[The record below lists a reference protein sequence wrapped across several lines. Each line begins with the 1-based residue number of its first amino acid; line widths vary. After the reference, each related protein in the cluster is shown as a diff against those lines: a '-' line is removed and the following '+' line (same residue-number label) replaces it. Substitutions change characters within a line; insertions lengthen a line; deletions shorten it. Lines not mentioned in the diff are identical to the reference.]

1 MIRLCW
7 DAQAAVFL
15 HPLGFMTSSST
26 TDRTPIGKV
35 PSPLAATSLKLV
47 GGIAILLFLI
57 DFATVLFPPQF
68 DNTAWQL
75 NATTQLLDRGI
86 IALVGIGLLFTGY
99 WIDSSLGNAPRRSNL
114 STDIRF
120 WTCLLSAFLGLVFL
134 ITTFLHPNLVVIQRR
149 DALKRLDTEATELTA
164 QMEGRLN
171 EEISAKRA
179 QANALLNNDEA
190 FQAAVASGNLDDGTK
205 AQIEQFRKDPEAF
218 NKYWASQVAEAQNR
232 IKTGVGE
239 NQQDKTSQIKT
250 EAVKALIRGILSSV
264 LLTIGFVFIGW
275 SGLRRLFAMV
285 N

>member
-1 MIRLCW
+1 M
-7 DAQAAVFL
+7 
-15 HPLGFMTSSST
+15 
-26 TDRTPIGKV
+26 
-35 PSPLAATSLKLV
+35 
-47 GGIAILLFLI
+47 
-57 DFATVLFPPQF
+57 LFPPQF

-86 IALVGIGLLFTGY
+86 IPLVGMVLLFTGY
-99 WIDSSLGNAPRRSNL
+99 WIDSNLGNAPRKSSL
-114 STDIRF
+114 ATDPRF

-164 QMEGRLN
+164 QMESRLSD
-171 EEISAKRA
+171 EISARRT
-179 QANALLNNDEA
+179 QADALLNNEEA
-190 FQAAVASGNLDDGTK
+190 FQAAVASGKLDDGTK

-218 NKYWASQVAEAQNR
+218 NKYWTEQATEAQNR

-239 NQQDKTSQIKT
+239 DQKDKTAQVKT
-250 EAVKALIRGILSSV
+250 EAVKALIRGILSSI

-275 SGLRRLFAMV
+275 SGLRRLLAMV